1 MHRSS
6 SVATASQGVS
16 NELVRKSLVGASSV
30 SSFPSSRFVHLAFA
44 ILRRGRVGASKSVQ
58 DDRRERRRVRP
69 RHRGGISPKELVQR
83 SLPEIPRPER
93 PSVAGDPS
101 SSAPLL
107 PRSPFEP
114 LRRRPFE
121 LSRREQSQVDERPV
135 ERLVQ
140 KFIRMTRRTGD
151 VHKLSRDGLD
161 RSPPLAQFQRVPRL
175 HVEQVAARTDHLVVV
190 RRGGE
195 DLDEPTRP
203 LRRLVNHGPILRV
216 CARQDEVIANAPP
229 PSREGSEVD
238 RGQRRAQNTA
248 RPRRTQEP
256 DRRRA
261 QRNLP
266 REGVR
271 ADARGVDTAGAARA
285 VFGAKKVQRGSH
297 RGVVDVLRE
306 QRRRR
311 AAEAVTDGSFDES
324 RRGAGHLGLAPRD
337 QPPEQPDARRDEP
350 GAGARGGGIANVTF
364 SFPFLPADAVTVRSP
379 SRFVQR
385 RGAREREADLD
396 APRSAK
402 RAGESARPVRVGSRG
417 ERRGE
422 GDDSRG

>member
-1 MHRSS
+1 M
-6 SVATASQGVS
+6 S

-44 ILRRGRVGASKSVQ
+44 ILRRGRVGASESVQ

-83 SLPEIPRPER
+83 SLSEIPRPER

-107 PRSPFEP
+107 PRSLFEP
-114 LRRRPFE
+114 LRGRPFE

-140 KFIRMTRRTGD
+140 KFGSFTNRRNGD
-151 VHKLSRDGLD
+151 GDKLVRDGLD
-161 RSPPLAQFQRVPRL
+161 RSPPLAQPQRVSRL
-175 HVEQVAARTDHLVVV
+175 HVEQVVPRADHVVVV

-203 LRRLVNHGPILRV
+203 LRRLVNDRTILRV

-229 PSREGSEVD
+229 PSREWREVD
-238 RGQRRAQNTA
+238 RRQRRAEDTA
-248 RPRRTQEP
+248 RRRRTQA

-266 REGVR
+266 REGIR
-271 ADARGVDTAGAARA
+271 AERARRTSGLIREIRIVEAEAASSAAPRA
-285 VFGAKKVQRGSH
+285 KVQRGSH

-306 QRRRR
+306 QRPGR

-324 RRGAGHLGLAPRD
+324 RRRAGHLGLPPRD

-350 GAGARGGGIANVTF
+350 GAAARGGITNTF
-364 SFPFLPADAVTVRSP
+364 SSPLLPAPV
-379 SRFVQR
+379 
-385 RGAREREADLD
+385 ADD
-396 APRSAK
+396 
-402 RAGESARPVRVGSRG
+402 
-417 ERRGE
+417 
-422 GDDSRG
+422 